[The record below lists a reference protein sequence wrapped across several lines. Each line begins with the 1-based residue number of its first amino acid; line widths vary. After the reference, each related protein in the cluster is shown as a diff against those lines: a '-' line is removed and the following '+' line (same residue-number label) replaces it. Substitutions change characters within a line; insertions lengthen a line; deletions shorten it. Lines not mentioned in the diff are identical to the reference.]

1 MSTNNYKYSLQVLSL
16 LAPPAARAPEN
27 LCGSLLEAHAE
38 VPRWQQC
45 PQESIMKGRC
55 LTIPISTKQV

>member
-16 LAPPAARAPEN
+16 LAPPAARALEN

-38 VPRWQQC
+38 VPRWQQS
-45 PQESIMKGRC
+45 PKKAS
-55 LTIPISTKQV
+55 